1 MRLLDGNCRLFGL
14 PSPPRVSVYGRTI
27 CEREQGSWRIGQTI
41 MMRAHQYVGGL
52 NRHNY
57 LWLRIC
63 AGLAAYRRRR
73 VAAILYAELSKLS
86 DAELRHRGL
95 ARDDLHR
102 LASDDRTA

>member
-1 MRLLDGNCRLFGL
+1 MAHRANHHDASASIRRGIKQAYG
-14 PSPPRVSVYGRTI
+14 VS
-27 CEREQGSWRIGQTI
+27 
-41 MMRAHQYVGGL
+41 
-52 NRHNY
+52 NY